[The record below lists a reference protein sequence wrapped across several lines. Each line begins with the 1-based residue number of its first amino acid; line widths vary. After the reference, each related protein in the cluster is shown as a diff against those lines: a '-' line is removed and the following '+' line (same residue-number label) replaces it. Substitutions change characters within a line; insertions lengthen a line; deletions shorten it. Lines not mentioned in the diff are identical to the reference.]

1 MAATHGKL
9 ARVNI
14 SASVATTTTDA
25 VGTLSSADDKTL
37 TIAAS
42 SQRHWT
48 QGSTMPRVYGA
59 TTNTEIGSY
68 TVDYVRGIVTFAT
81 AHSTATAFKV
91 DYAWYPTSFLGMTRS
106 WSLDASQ
113 DMADVTVFSSS
124 TGGTRWRSFA
134 AGLNEGTI
142 QLGRFYASSETSA
155 PPFIDRQSLQSPLY
169 VELLPGGT
177 AGDKF
182 ECYARIQGDAWQTG
196 LDGPISENVTLK
208 VDGKLYWTTST

>member
-14 SASVATTTTDA
+14 SASVATTSTNVAGDLA
-25 VGTLSSADDKTL
+25 VDKRTL
-37 TIAAS
+37 TIAES
-42 SQRHWT
+42 SRRHWT

-68 TVDYVRGIVTFAT
+68 TVDHVRGIVTFAT
-81 AHSTATAFKV
+81 DHSTAVNYKV
-91 DYAWYPTSFLGMTRS
+91 DCAWYQTSFLGMTRS
-106 WSLDASQ
+106 WSLDVSQ
-113 DMADVTVFSSS
+113 DMADVTCFSSS
-124 TGGTRWRSFA
+124 TGGVRWRQFE

-142 QLGRFYASSETSA
+142 KLGRIMASSQSSA
-155 PPFIDRQSLQSPLY
+155 PAFVDRQALDSPLY

-182 ECYARIQGDAWQTG
+182 ECYARIQGDAWQTS
-196 LDGPISENVTLK
+196 LDGPITEDVTLK